1 MQDQYAGDIGDF
13 VKYGLLRAI
22 SEGKCLGVA
31 WYLCTDSG
39 STKKGDGRH
48 IDYLKQDEKW
58 RPLDCELF
66 NTLKGL
72 VDEGKRSV
80 AEIRKSGILGNA
92 VFADKPVDVA
102 EIPVRCRERWRHEW
116 LEQVKDKLSC
126 CDLVFADP
134 DNGLCRD
141 DRFRPT
147 KKVNAKRIPLYEV
160 KELAEGRT
168 AVIYH
173 HNSRTPHCQQ
183 IRDWMDR
190 LPGCTHAYYWKRQS
204 PRTFFVINPDTEMER
219 RLKEFA
225 ELWSC
230 HGKLVASLQGSQLI
244 G

>member
-102 EIPVRCRERWRHEW
+102 EITVRCRERWRHEW
-116 LEQVKDKLSC
+116 FEQVKDKLSC

-134 DNGLCRD
+134 DNGLYPD

-147 KKVNAKRIPLYEV
+147 KKVNAKRIPLYEA

-230 HGKLVASLQGSQLI
+230 HGKLVASLQGVS
-244 G
+244 